1 MYSAVRYA
9 RYLPQSPNLRLF
21 QNPVH
26 RSGHRFAPMLVS
38 QLLSLSLQGAVRP
51 PARRSRLPYSS
62 RRLTTLR
69 MVAAS
74 KEDAES
80 NARLLQA
87 LLDEGGEDGCLVD
100 KVWSSICEEEN
111 AMVKNPEIASHL
123 QLDLDDDGKPQQLR
137 FLYVDEVSLAA
148 YH

>member
-1 MYSAVRYA
+1 
-9 RYLPQSPNLRLF
+9 
-21 QNPVH
+21 
-26 RSGHRFAPMLVS
+26 MLVS
-38 QLLSLSLQGAVRP
+38 QLLSLSLQGVAVRP
-51 PARRSRLPYSS
+51 PARRSRLPHSS
-62 RRLTTLR
+62 RRLATLR

-123 QLDLDDDGKPQQLR
+123 QLDLDDDGKPQHCQSAPFGTAPARLLCLLR
-137 FLYVDEVSLAA
+137 GRPDTASGA
-148 YH
+148 